1 VIYYASSFNGAS
13 YSVFVKFESPAMSKA
28 AITAPN
34 EDVQQHFLSTNS
46 LQLIKTNS

>member
-1 VIYYASSFNGAS
+1 VIYYASSFNGA
-13 YSVFVKFESPAMSKA
+13 SVFVKFESPAMSKA